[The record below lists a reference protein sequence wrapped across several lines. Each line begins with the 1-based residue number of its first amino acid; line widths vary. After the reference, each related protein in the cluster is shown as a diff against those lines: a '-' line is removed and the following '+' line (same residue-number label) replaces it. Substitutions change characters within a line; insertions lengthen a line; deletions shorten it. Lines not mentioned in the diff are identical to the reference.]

1 MNQREA
7 RKSLVKAGI
16 EPRRG
21 KCNHEVFRLPTGYT
35 LTLNGGNKP
44 VTLKMQAE
52 IRKALG

>member
-7 RKSLVKAGI
+7 RKALVKAGI

-44 VTLKMQAE
+44 VTPKMQVE